1 MPNSVELCIYDK
13 LPDSTHSSVSCIKY
27 KYRCLLNPQT
37 NMI

>member
-13 LPDSTHSSVSCIKY
+13 LPDSSVSSIKY

>member
-13 LPDSTHSSVSCIKY
+13 LPDPDSSVSCIKY